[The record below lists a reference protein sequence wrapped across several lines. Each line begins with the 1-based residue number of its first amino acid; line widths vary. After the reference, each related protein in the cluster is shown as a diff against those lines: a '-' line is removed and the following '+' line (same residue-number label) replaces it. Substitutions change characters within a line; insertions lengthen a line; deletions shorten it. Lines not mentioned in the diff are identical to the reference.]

1 MRLALKRS
9 AVGASSV
16 IEGAVETFLACS
28 RLAISDLSE
37 ARADA
42 AVVLR
47 CDRRLDGDIGTHR
60 GQVAVKTAVESEQT
74 REREGCLGSFGSEAA
89 ADTVAALGM
98 VHQDLELAAAVRAAV
113 EGALR
118 RGRCGTDA
126 DSRAAPRRDP
136 RARRDFGAA
145 RGALR
150 RNGVRR
156 VRGKCDVLGAGS
168 CLYVHRPC
176 VELLYR

>member
-1 MRLALKRS
+1 MRPPSGQWQRQASWPCHCQGPSRI
-9 AVGASSV
+9 GAS
-16 IEGAVETFLACS
+16 
-28 RLAISDLSE
+28 
-37 ARADA
+37 ARA
-42 AVVLR
+42 
-47 CDRRLDGDIGTHR
+47 R
-60 GQVAVKTAVESEQT
+60 GVP
-74 REREGCLGSFGSEAA
+74 SFGSEAA

-176 VELLYR
+176 VKLLYRSYSKTSGDSDVLTPSICPVAPVTVGRRYDDLHRGPMRMRV

>member
-1 MRLALKRS
+1 MRPPSGQWQRHASWPCHCQGPSRI
-9 AVGASSV
+9 GAS
-16 IEGAVETFLACS
+16 
-28 RLAISDLSE
+28 
-37 ARADA
+37 ARA
-42 AVVLR
+42 
-47 CDRRLDGDIGTHR
+47 R
-60 GQVAVKTAVESEQT
+60 GVP
-74 REREGCLGSFGSEAA
+74 SFGSEAA

-136 RARRDFGAA
+136 RARRDLGAA

-150 RNGVRR
+150 RNANGVRR

-176 VELLYR
+176 VKLLYRSYSKTSGDSDALTSSIFSTAPLSEATFYAHNHPLPVTLSDL